1 MSSSAEASPL
11 AATETAPGDPR
22 RLRRVVAATIAGN
35 VLEWYDFAV
44 YGYFAAAIGRQFFP
58 ATDPAVSLIAAL
70 GVFAAG
76 FVARPL
82 GGILFGHVADRIGRR
97 QALVAS
103 VALMVVPTV
112 LIGLLP
118 TYAQIGVAAPILL
131 LLLRILQ
138 GLSVGGEYA
147 TSMVYAAEQAP
158 PGRRALI
165 TSATGLGSIGGIL
178 LGSAVGTA
186 VSAVLLSE
194 GVDAWGWRIPFLLGI
209 LLGAAGLLLRRGLEE
224 THVPAETPPQGAPL
238 MVAVRGHWR
247 DLLRLIGVICLSGA
261 GFYLIFVY
269 SVTYM
274 NVVLHDSM
282 RMAFDINTASIV
294 LLMLA
299 YPAGALLS
307 DRFGRRPV
315 LLAFAALALVLAWP
329 LYRLMHSAD
338 PWGVL
343 AAQVGFTLVIG
354 PYLGVI
360 PAVLVEAFPRD
371 LRCSAVGL
379 AYNLALAIFGGLA
392 PAAATWLI
400 TLTANDMMPAVLL
413 MAVAAV
419 SLAATATL
427 REGQARHAP

>member
-1 MSSSAEASPL
+1 MSSTAEA
-11 AATETAPGDPR
+11 AAKAAAQAAPGDSR

-58 ATDPAVSLIAAL
+58 GSDPTVSLIAAL

-76 FVARPL
+76 FLARPL

-97 QALVAS
+97 QALIAS

-118 TYAQIGVAAPILL
+118 TYAQIGAAAPVLL

-158 PGRRALI
+158 AHRRALI
-165 TSATGLGSIGGIL
+165 TSATGLGAIGGML
-178 LGSAVGTA
+178 LGSGVGAV
-186 VSAVLLSE
+186 VSAILLSE
-194 GVDAWGWRIPFLLGI
+194 GVDAWGWRVPFLLGI

-224 THVPAETPPQGAPL
+224 PHAPAAAPQGSPL
-238 MVAVRGHWR
+238 LTAVRAHWP
-247 DLLRLIGVICLSGA
+247 DLLRLVGVICLSGA

-282 RMAFDINTASIV
+282 RAAFDINTASIA
-294 LLMLA
+294 LLLLA
-299 YPAGALLS
+299 YPFGAWLS
-307 DRFGRRPV
+307 DRIGRRPV
-315 LLAFAALALVLAWP
+315 LMLFAAAMLLLAWP

-338 PWGVL
+338 PWAVL
-343 AAQVGFTLVIG
+343 AAQCGLTLLLG
-354 PYLGVI
+354 PFLGVI
-360 PAVLVEAFPRD
+360 PVVLVEAFPRD
-371 LRCSAVGL
+371 LRCSAAGL
-379 AYNLALAIFGGLA
+379 AYNLAMALFGGMA

-400 TLTANDMMPAVLL
+400 ARTADDMMPAVLL
-413 MAVAAV
+413 IGAAAV
-419 SLAATATL
+419 SLVAAATL
-427 REGQARHAP
+427 RETAGRPLR